1 VCGFTEGKGSRI
13 KSFGALLLAGYR
25 DGKLHYFGHSGS
37 GFSEKALQEALGRMK
52 PFFTNKSAVE
62 NAPEIPEKLIRQLES
77 VPIWTSGV

>member
-1 VCGFTEGKGSRI
+1 
-13 KSFGALLLAGYR
+13 
-25 DGKLHYFGHSGS
+25 
-37 GFSEKALQEALGRMK
+37 MK